1 MSHLKNKTITSKEY
15 IISELKTLVK
25 DFPNVRVRYEY
36 DSRALVHCVEV
47 VPREMYHSSD
57 EYISWENEMTDR
69 FIQRFSGQ
77 NVCFVSDDAY
87 VGVKN
92 AEFTLYGDSFAPA
105 STTKEAATVAQ
116 EAPAKR
122 RKRKELQ
129 PV

>member
-1 MSHLKNKTITSKEY
+1 MTSKEY

-36 DSRALVHCVEV
+36 DSLAMVHFVEV
-47 VPREMYHSSD
+47 VPREVYHSD
-57 EYISWENEMTDR
+57 DKYILWEGKMVDN
-69 FIQRFSGQ
+69 FIEHYPCENIGFI
-77 NVCFVSDDAY
+77 SDDAY
-87 VGVKN
+87 VSIEN
-92 AEFTLYGDSFAPA
+92 AEFTLYGDSFAPT